1 MTILYYGNDNV
12 VITYVFDC
20 VFTQYMFRQWFYY
33 TKILLD
39 SDFIKQRMHFS
50 LVNTFIFRWQRLSLI
65 DNKFYLINNLCI
77 YLIDNNV
84 KYI

>member
-39 SDFIKQRMHFS
+39 SDFIK
-50 LVNTFIFRWQRLSLI
+50 
-65 DNKFYLINNLCI
+65 
-77 YLIDNNV
+77 
-84 KYI
+84 